1 MTTTP
6 KNIAASTKLAFA
18 IACILTGWI
27 TSVEAVTIDLTTGID
42 AGGEINGAIYQ
53 VDNSQPAGT
62 GIFGRDAGGVFLRIQ
77 VRGDEEG
84 YNTSATGVMDNK
96 TGPWTRDLL
105 YSSLNQVTIEG
116 QQYVPFLLDTNEMNT
131 VNGRLITLESFQLFS
146 SITGGLS
153 FDTID
158 GLAGDASTSLLYD
171 MDGTPDGDS
180 SVLLDYDL
188 IGRGSGAADMGVF
201 VPLANFSN
209 VGADD
214 YIILYSSFSGADAGF
229 EEWTPG
235 AGSPPTPEDPPPPE
249 DPEGP
254 GVIPEP
260 STGMLGAIGLLLI
273 LRRRKL

>member
-1 MTTTP
+1 MTTNP
-6 KNIAASTKLAFA
+6 KNIAASTKHAFA

-27 TSVEAVTIDLTTGID
+27 TSVEAATIDLTTGID
-42 AGGEINGAIYQ
+42 ASGVINGAIYQ

-62 GIFGRDAGGVFLRIQ
+62 GIFGRGAGGVFLRVQ

-105 YSSLNQVTIEG
+105 YSTLNQVTIAGE
-116 QQYVPFLLDTNEMNT
+116 QYVPFLLDTNEMNT
-131 VNGRLITLESFQLFS
+131 MNGRLITLESFQLFS
-146 SITGGLS
+146 ASTGGLS
-153 FDTID
+153 FNTLT
-158 GLAGDASTSLLYD
+158 GLAGDASTSLLYN
-171 MDGTPDGDS
+171 MDSAPDGDS

-201 VPLANFSN
+201 VPLANFAN

-235 AGSPPTPEDPPPPE
+235 AGSSSPENPPPPE

-273 LRRRKL
+273 LRRRRL